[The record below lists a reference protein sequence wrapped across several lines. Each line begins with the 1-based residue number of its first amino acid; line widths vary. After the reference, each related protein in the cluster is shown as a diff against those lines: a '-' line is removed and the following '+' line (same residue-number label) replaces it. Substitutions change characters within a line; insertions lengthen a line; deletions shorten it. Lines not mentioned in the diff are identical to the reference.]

1 MAYAEGTEIIPPT
14 TDVYE
19 RMSVFVVGHMLR
31 GGGWERKGGS
41 KRKTTQR
48 ATSSTHPN
56 RLLSKA
62 LTQGI
67 NCIILAPL
75 MGQSGVS
82 SRRWDQREM
91 TSLPRT
97 FFLYHAS
104 SNFSHLLFLLCK
116 SQGNV
121 QLRYGCIYYPL
132 HMCLAPSVSMPL
144 GHPIVN
150 SAIHT
155 NAAVAGRNDLT
166 VNFQSKSWKGH
177 KTWGALRPWSQLDF
191 FYTEA
196 AIPY

>member
-1 MAYAEGTEIIPPT
+1 MGKEG
-14 TDVYE
+14 
-19 RMSVFVVGHMLR
+19 
-31 GGGWERKGGS
+31 RKQEKNYTKS
-41 KRKTTQR
+41 NIF
-48 ATSSTHPN
+48 HYPN

-150 SAIHT
+150 SAIHI

>member
-1 MAYAEGTEIIPPT
+1 MS
-14 TDVYE
+14 
-19 RMSVFVVGHMLR
+19 MSVWVCSLWVIYHGEED
-31 GGGWERKGGS
+31 GKG
-41 KRKTTQR
+41 KEEAREKLHKEQ
-48 ATSSTHPN
+48 HPN
-56 RLLSKA
+56 RLLTKA
-62 LTQGI
+62 LTRGI
-67 NCIILAPL
+67 NCIIL
-75 MGQSGVS
+75 MGQSGVF

-121 QLRYGCIYYPL
+121 QLRYGCVYYPL
-132 HMCLAPSVSMPL
+132 HMRLAPSESMPL
-144 GHPIVN
+144 GHPTVN
-150 SAIHT
+150 STIHT

-191 FYTEA
+191 FTQKLQFHINVEF
-196 AIPY
+196 PRHR

>member
-1 MAYAEGTEIIPPT
+1 
-14 TDVYE
+14 
-19 RMSVFVVGHMLR
+19 MSVFVVWYISR
-31 GGGWERKGGS
+31 GGWWERKGGS

-56 RLLSKA
+56 RLLTKA
-62 LTQGI
+62 LTQEI
-67 NCIILAPL
+67 NCIILTPL
-75 MGQSGVS
+75 MGQSSVF

-121 QLRYGCIYYPL
+121 QLRSGCIYYPL

-144 GHPIVN
+144 GHPTVN
-150 SAIHT
+150 SAMHT
-155 NAAVAGRNDLT
+155 NTAMAGRNDLT
-166 VNFQSKSWKGH
+166 VYFQGESWKGQ
-177 KTWGALRPWSQLDF
+177 KAWDPLRPQSQLDF
-191 FYTEA
+191 FTQKLQFHINTEF
-196 AIPY
+196 PRHR